1 MYRNSIKIYKR
12 KFYHEAFQ
20 NIVILASIVFK
31 TTVIKSFCIIVHLFF
46 SRITQDFLWNFCEIF
61 IINYLIYSS
70 ELLV

>member
-31 TTVIKSFCIIVHLFF
+31 TTVIKKFLYNSSSFLLSYY
-46 SRITQDFLWNFCEIF
+46 SRFLMEF
-61 IINYLIYSS
+61 L
-70 ELLV
+70 